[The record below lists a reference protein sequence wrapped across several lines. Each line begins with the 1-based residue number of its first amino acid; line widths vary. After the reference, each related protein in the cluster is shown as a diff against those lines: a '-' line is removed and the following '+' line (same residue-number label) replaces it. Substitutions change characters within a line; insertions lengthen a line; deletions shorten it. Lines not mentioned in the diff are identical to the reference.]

1 MPRRGSPYGP
11 AHERRRKALLGPGTK
26 CHLCGGPAS
35 ELDHVPPL
43 SRHSH
48 VEGSGCCRSLPAC
61 GPCQREQAAALG
73 WHHPAP
79 PAPPSL
85 EIPEPD
91 DSPGPGAG
99 IWDRPWLAPYRDVPE
114 SATWPRYMTA
124 PSPDAVGSYGAE
136 ALEWLRREAN
146 ITLRWF
152 QQLTLVRQLEHDDEG
167 LLVWITVL
175 LTTSRQV
182 GKSVLLRGGAT
193 WRLHQAERFGEEQTI
208 MHTGKDLPVCKEV
221 QRLARQ
227 WAKARGYPVREQNG
241 NEEITEPLSASR
253 WMVRGKDSVYG
264 YAVSNG
270 LVDEAWGVAPGVVE
284 DGIEPTMAER
294 RSPQLVLAS
303 TAHRRATSLFPANRA
318 AALEQLDQ
326 PASTLLVEWSAPRDA
341 EIDDVEM
348 WRRASPHWSKGR
360 ERLLTQRA
368 GRVRAGESLDP
379 DESDP
384 VESFRSQFLNI
395 WPVRTSSAAGTP
407 LVDADRWH
415 TLEARGGAPLRVWV
429 AVADNLGRG
438 AGVVAVADVG
448 AGRFEVD
455 GWTCP
460 DRESALAEA
469 RRTIEALDVPGRLSV
484 EPSLVSIAPGADK
497 ATPAEVRFGLPLL
510 RELVE
515 SGRLVHDV
523 TPELD
528 AQLAECRVR
537 AVQGGLAL
545 ATLARSDLVR
555 AAALAVRAAVVH
567 SPAPAIH

>member
-11 AHERRRKALLGPGTK
+11 GHERRRKALLGPGAL
-26 CHLCGGPAS
+26 CHYCGNPAT

-43 SRHSH
+43 ALHEH
-48 VEGSGCCRSLPAC
+48 VEGSGCCHLLPAC
-61 GPCQREQAAALG
+61 GPCQRSQGGQLGRPGQAAQ
-73 WHHPAP
+73 PAAVP
-79 PAPPSL
+79 VTEPADS
-85 EIPEPD
+85 PEPGGIVWD
-91 DSPGPGAG
+91 GA
-99 IWDRPWLAPYRDVPE
+99 PWLAELRDVPT

-124 PSPDAVGSYGAE
+124 PHPAAVGSYGAG
-136 ALEWLRREAN
+136 ALEFLEAEAG
-146 ITLRWF
+146 IELRWW
-152 QQLTLVRQLEHDDEG
+152 QRLALVRQLEHDADG

-193 WRLHQAERFGEEQTI
+193 WRLHQADLFGEEQTI

-227 WAKARGYPVREQNG
+227 WAKGRGYPVREQNG
-241 NEEITEPLSASR
+241 NEQITEPRSGSR
-253 WMVRGKDSVYG
+253 WMVRGKGSVYG

-284 DGIEPTMAER
+284 DGIEPTLAER

-303 TAHRRATSLFPANRA
+303 TAHRSTTILFPTNRA
-318 AALEQLDQ
+318 AALEQLDE
-326 PASTLLVEWSAPRDA
+326 PASTLLIEWSAPRDA
-341 EIDDVEM
+341 EIDDPAA
-348 WRRASPHWSKGR
+348 WRRASPHWSPGR
-360 ERLLTQRA
+360 ERLLRERA
-368 GRVRAGESLDP
+368 ARVRAGESLDP
-379 DESDP
+379 DEADP

-395 WPVRTSSAAGTP
+395 WPVRTTSNVGTALLDVERWRTLEGAAG
-407 LVDADRWH
+407 
-415 TLEARGGAPLRVWV
+415 APVRVWV

-448 AGRFEVD
+448 DGRYEVD
-455 GWTCP
+455 GWTCD
-460 DRESALAEA
+460 DREAALEAA
-469 RRTIEALDVPGRLSV
+469 RRTIEVLDVPGRLSV
-484 EPSLVSIAPGADK
+484 EPALVTVAPLAD
-497 ATPAEVRFGLPLL
+497 AAVPADLRFGLPLL

-515 SGRLVHDV
+515 TGRLVHDA
-523 TPELD
+523 TPDLD
-528 AQLAECRVR
+528 TQLGECRVR

-567 SPAPAIH
+567 APVPAIH